1 MLTAMIQPEPTTKI
15 DPRLARGTFLGTVG
29 ATATKPEYIKLTFPN
44 TRYEMHLLPESPV
57 TTETGKRIV
66 GTIHAQA
73 RRIDRVDTGGR
84 YVEPVFGR
92 PRRVQGRVVAV
103 EPASNEVV
111 VHAGVPIHCRPTD
124 PRQKPTDFAE
134 GDFVSFDV
142 MEGASF
148 SPGA

>member
-1 MLTAMIQPEPTTKI
+1 MIHPAPTTKI
-15 DPRLARGTFLGTVG
+15 DPRLARGTFLGAVA
-29 ATATKPEYIKLTFPN
+29 ATATKPASVKHAFPN
-44 TRYEMHLLPESPV
+44 TRYEMHLLPESGV
-57 TTETGKRIV
+57 ATEPGKRII

-73 RRIDRVDTGGR
+73 RRIDRVETGGR

-103 EPASNEVV
+103 ETESNEVV

-124 PRQKPTDFAE
+124 PRQKATDFAE

-142 MEGASF
+142 LEGATFRVES
-148 SPGA
+148 